1 MKREVLRR
9 IMVATRP
16 LLHNKC
22 YIPVVFRVY
31 SICKYSDILVSNSE
45 EKAYMNDAP
54 VS

>member
-22 YIPVVFRVY
+22 YIPVVFRVH
-31 SICKYSDILVSNSE
+31 SISKYSDILKSNIE
-45 EKAYMNDAP
+45 EKASMHDAL
-54 VS
+54 VR